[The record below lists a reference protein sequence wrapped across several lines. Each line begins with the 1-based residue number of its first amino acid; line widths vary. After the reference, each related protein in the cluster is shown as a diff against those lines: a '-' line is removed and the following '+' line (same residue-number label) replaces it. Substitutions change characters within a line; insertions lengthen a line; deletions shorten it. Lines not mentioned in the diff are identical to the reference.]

1 MDRWQCPI
9 CKRVYPWKL
18 CLIKYELDIHVFLFF
33 KLFIFIHGFSAT
45 CAFLAVEMNWTL
57 FESGKRTF
65 HIFDQIKVSRVP
77 LLIGKCHFL
86 RGRLLEIMLTVP
98 LTGFL
103 HFTSPCPILSL
114 IKSNFVLSNIE
125 SPSWTLPL
133 ELGKGS
139 VIHSNFPTFIFQGLL
154 SFLQIIGYYIELSS
168 SFNAN
173 NTHIA

>member
-1 MDRWQCPI
+1 
-9 CKRVYPWKL
+9 
-18 CLIKYELDIHVFLFF
+18 
-33 KLFIFIHGFSAT
+33 
-45 CAFLAVEMNWTL
+45 
-57 FESGKRTF
+57 
-65 HIFDQIKVSRVP
+65 
-77 LLIGKCHFL
+77 
-86 RGRLLEIMLTVP
+86 MLTVP

-173 NTHIA
+173 NTHILMHNTRKIQYFLHANFYISRVLKLGPLITLLCLCINFTSL